1 MSQAT
6 KNTPNQDNRGLS
18 RRRFL
23 QVSAAGIAA
32 AVGTVGFDLTPEQQ
46 ALVKARRQAGTLR
59 VAWESPA
66 TLDPRQVSGDSEI
79 AFLNAVYDYLIDW
92 DPGANLVPRLAE
104 SWEVSDDGLVYT
116 LTLREG
122 ATFHDGSE
130 LTIDDVIWT
139 YNWQIADEGTVANLL
154 SSVESIE
161 AGEGNTVVFTLN
173 DTNPDFLF
181 NLADNKTV
189 ILKSGTEEFE
199 SDFNGTGPFKV
210 SEYLPGDRAIFI
222 PNEDYWGDV
231 PSLETL
237 EFIFF
242 EDQQAGIAA
251 LQGGVVDVV
260 LRMPNL
266 EFLALSEDASL
277 NAINIPTNGF
287 DLVRLRSDIE
297 PGNDPLV
304 QQALKLATDRAAI
317 FESVQLG
324 FGAVGKDSP
333 IGPQFAA
340 YFNTDVD
347 VPARD
352 PQAARELLAEAGFP
366 DGLELTLNVP
376 GGGGRPDFATL
387 LASQWEDAGIR
398 VSIEIQDEN
407 SWYAA
412 DDWIEAQL
420 SITGWGSRAT
430 PQFYLDT
437 MLKSDGV
444 WNEAHFADDEID
456 ALIQTAGSSL
466 DQDERINAYKE
477 IQRIMI
483 ERGPLVIP
491 YFFGQF
497 MVTSTDLTGVDLHP
511 FPGRTKFDSASI

>member
-1 MSQAT
+1 LT
-6 KNTPNQDNRGLS
+6 

-23 QVSAAGIAA
+23 QVSAAA
-32 AVGTVGFDLTPEQQ
+32 AVGTVGFDFTPEQE
-46 ALVKARRQAGTLR
+46 ALVKARRQAATLR

-66 TLDPRQVSGDSEI
+66 TLDPRSVSGDSEI
-79 AFLNAVYDYLIDW
+79 SFLNAVYDYLIDW
-92 DPGANLVPRLAE
+92 DAGSNLVPRLAE

-122 ATFHDGSE
+122 ATFHDGSP
-130 LTIDDVIWT
+130 LTVDDVIWT
-139 YNWQIADEGTVANLL
+139 FEWQIADEGTVANLL

-161 AGEGNTVVFTLN
+161 AGEGNTVVFTLTE
-173 DTNPDFLF
+173 TNPDFLY

-189 ILKSGTEEFE
+189 ILKSGTEDFE
-199 SDFNGTGPFKV
+199 TAFNGTGPFRV
-210 SEYLPGDRAIFI
+210 SEYLPGDRAIFV
-222 PNEDYWGDV
+222 PNEDYWGTV
-231 PSLETL
+231 PSLQTL

-242 EDQQAGIAA
+242 EDQQAGISA

-266 EFLALSEDASL
+266 DYLALSEDAAL
-277 NAINIPTNGF
+277 NAIDIPTNGF
-287 DLVRLRSDIE
+287 DLVRLRADMA
-297 PGNDPLV
+297 PGDNPLV
-304 QQALKLATDRAAI
+304 QQAFKLATDRAAI
-317 FESVQLG
+317 FDSVQLG

-340 YFNTDVD
+340 YFNTDVN
-347 VPARD
+347 VPERD
-352 PQAARELLAEAGFP
+352 PAAARALLEEAGHP

-430 PQFYLDT
+430 PQFYFDT
-437 MLKSDGV
+437 MVKSDGV
-444 WNEAHFADDEID
+444 WNEAHWADDEID
-456 ALIQTAGSSL
+456 ALIATAGSSL
-466 DQDERINAYKE
+466 DQEARINAYKE

-483 ERGPLVIP
+483 ERGPLIIP

-497 MVTSTDLTGVDLHP
+497 MVTGSTVSGIDLHP
-511 FPGRTKFDSASI
+511 FPGRTRFDSASI